1 MITLTEILGR
11 SEQGMTRPF
20 FCRAAPLKCYV
31 KGAYA
36 GRRSICCEWV
46 ANRLVR
52 TLLQGLPLSVP
63 PFTMAEVP
71 VALIAGSAR
80 KDARDLGA
88 GLVFASFRIED
99 GQELSWSSARGWPE

>member
-11 SEQGMTRPF
+11 AEQVMPRPF
-20 FCRAAPLKCYV
+20 VCRAAPLTYYV

-36 GRRSICCEWV
+36 GRRSLCCEWV

-63 PFTMAEVP
+63 PFAMAEVP
-71 VALIAGSAR
+71 VALIEGSAR

-88 GLVFASFRIED
+88 GLVFASLRIEG
-99 GQELSWSSARGWPE
+99 GQ